1 MASISLEKANF
12 VALVLEALLYGAFT
26 VLFLAALWVIFQKRS
41 GINVKLLSTV
51 IIIWILATHLILD
64 IIRASEAFVGL
75 TGRTALDY
83 YSDLSNPLQAA
94 KTAIYVTLTLVGDG
108 FVIYRCYVVWN
119 RTWYIVPGPLLLLCG
134 TGVAGFGATVA
145 FSHAAPGAE
154 VFNFLPAIVP
164 WITGFISM
172 TLCTNVVCTSLIAY
186 RILSIQRAIHG
197 LAQVNTARS
206 ALMMILESAAVYS
219 ASVISLMITYTLN
232 SNAQYTVLD
241 LTSPL
246 IGITFT
252 AIILRVS
259 LGISS
264 RDLSAFSQTTP
275 NHPQR
280 LSLNRRNPVA
290 VNVSHLVETDTG
302 EYPLHRQDECSSA
315 KLSVV

>member
-12 VALVLEALLYGAFT
+12 VALVLEALLYGFFT

-41 GINVKLLSTV
+41 GVNVKLLSTV
-51 IIIWILATHLILD
+51 IIMWILVTVHLILD
-64 IIRASEAFVGL
+64 VVRAAEAFVGNAES
-75 TGRTALDY
+75 TALGY

-119 RTWYIVPGPLLLLCG
+119 RKWYIIPGPLLLLCG
-134 TGVAGFGATVA
+134 TGCGFGATVA

-154 VFNFLPAIVP
+154 VFLPAIVP

-172 TLCTNVVCTSLIAY
+172 TLCINVVCTSLIAY
-186 RILSIQRAIHG
+186 RILCIQRAVRG

-206 ALMMILESAAVYS
+206 ALMTILESAAVYS
-219 ASVISLMITYTLN
+219 ASVISLMITYILD

-259 LGISS
+259 LDISS
-264 RDLSAFSQTTP
+264 RDLAAFSQAAP
-275 NHPQR
+275 DHPQR
-280 LSLNRRNPVA
+280 LSLSRRVPVA
-290 VNVSHLVETDTG
+290 VNVGHLVEMDVG
-302 EYPLHRQDECSSA
+302 EYPLHRRDECSST